1 VKFSVQFSPLERI
14 SRFGD
19 KRCQDNG
26 KIGTSGHLLLFR
38 DRILAKGY
46 WKKVLDEIKQE
57 RKAPPT
63 TFDKKQ
69 LAKIKQERVRWE
81 SKTLK
86 PWTRASPEQKEEFRN
101 LSNIP
106 VKRVYTPEDV
116 SHLNE
121 SKEIGLP
128 GEYPYV
134 RGVYPTMYRG
144 RPWTMRMF
152 SGFGTPEDT
161 NKRLHYLLE
170 HGETGL
176 SIAFDM
182 PTLYGYDPDSQRAE
196 GEVGRCGVSVGSLKD
211 MEIILEG
218 IPLEKVSTSMTINA
232 PASVL
237 TAMYVGVAER
247 QGVKP
252 KELRGTVQA
261 DILKEYIA
269 QKEWAF
275 PPEAHLRI
283 IRDMM
288 VYCTKEMPQ
297 WNYISISGYHIR
309 EAGSSAV
316 QELAFTL
323 ADGFAYVDLGIE
335 AGLKIEDFAPR
346 LSFFFNC
353 GMDFFE
359 EVAKFRAARRI
370 WARVLRDKYNVKDP
384 RSLLLRT
391 HAQNSGASLT
401 WQQPLNNIVRTTIE
415 ALATVLGGTQSLHTN
430 SYDEAWALPS
440 EAAATVALR
449 TQQIIADET
458 GVTDTIDPLA
468 GSYYLEWLTD
478 EMEERA
484 YQYFDK
490 IERAGGLLD
499 AIKTGFIQREIAENS
514 YRFQQELEKGDR
526 VVVGVNKYQVEEKK
540 PIDTLKINE
549 EAQRRQIARID
560 MVRQTRDNKKVEQAL
575 DELRKTFMDEK
586 ANSMYPMVKA
596 VKAYATLGEIM
607 DVGRKIF
614 GEYKEPPIL

>member
-1 VKFSVQFSPLERI
+1 MP
-14 SRFGD
+14 
-19 KRCQDNG
+19 
-26 KIGTSGHLLLFR
+26 
-38 DRILAKGY
+38 AGY
-46 WKKVLDEIKQE
+46 WKKLLGEIRQ
-57 RKAPPT
+57 RRQGSAS
-63 TFDKKQ
+63 TFSPGYLTRLKREG
-69 LAKIKQERVRWE
+69 AKWQD
-81 SKTLK
+81 KTLGQWLRTNTEK
-86 PWTRASPEQKEEFRN
+86 RKEYRN
-101 LSNIP
+101 PSEIP
-106 VKRVYTPEDV
+106 LKRIYTPEDIAYFDY
-116 SHLNE
+116 
-121 SKEIGLP
+121 SKDEGFP
-128 GEYPYV
+128 GEYPYL

-144 RPWTMRMF
+144 RLWTMRMF

-182 PTLYGYDPDSQRAE
+182 PTLYGYDPDHPRAE

-211 MEIILEG
+211 MEVILEG

-335 AGLKIEDFAPR
+335 AGLNVDDFAPR
-346 LSFFFNC
+346 LSFFWNC

-370 WARVLRDKYNVKDP
+370 WARVLKEKYKAKDP

-440 EAAATVALR
+440 EKAATVALR
-449 TQQIIADET
+449 TQQIIAEET
-458 GVTDTIDPLA
+458 GVTDVIDPLA
-468 GSYYLEWLTD
+468 GSYYVEWLTD
-478 EMEERA
+478 EMEQRA
-484 YQYFDK
+484 FEYFDK
-490 IERAGGLLD
+490 IEQAGGLLE
-499 AIKTGFIQREIAENS
+499 AIKTGFIQREIAETA
-514 YRFQQELEKGDR
+514 YRYQQEMEKGER
-526 VVVGVNKYQVEEKK
+526 VVVGVNKYQVDEKMA
-540 PIDTLKINE
+540 IDTLKINK
-549 EAQRRQIARID
+549 EAQRRQVDRINK
-560 MVRQTRDNKKVEQAL
+560 VRQTRDNVKVERYL
-575 DELRKTFMDEK
+575 EELRKAFEDPE
-586 ANSMYPMVKA
+586 ANAMYPMIKA

-607 DVGRKIF
+607 DVGRNVF
-614 GEYKEPPIL
+614 GDYKEPPIL

>member
-1 VKFSVQFSPLERI
+1 VKFLP
-14 SRFGD
+14 
-19 KRCQDNG
+19 
-26 KIGTSGHLLLFR
+26 
-38 DRILAKGY
+38 KGY
-46 WKKVLDEIKQE
+46 WKSVLVQIRRQ
-57 RKAPPT
+57 RKTKPS
-63 TFDKKQ
+63 TFNASN
-69 LAKIKQERVRWE
+69 LAKLKRQE
-81 SKTLK
+81 SKWKSQILK
-86 PWTRASPEQKEEFRN
+86 PWTGTSPERKKEFRN
-101 LSNIP
+101 PSNIP
-106 VKRVYTPEDV
+106 IQRLYTPGDV
-116 SHLNE
+116 AYHNE
-121 SKEIGLP
+121 AEQSGLP
-128 GEYPYV
+128 GEYPYL

-144 RPWTMRMF
+144 RLWTMRMF

-182 PTLYGYDPDSQRAE
+182 PTLYGYDPDHPRAE

-218 IPLEKVSTSMTINA
+218 IPLERVSTSMTINA

-252 KELRGTVQA
+252 KQLRGTVQA

-288 VYCTKEMPQ
+288 VYCSKEMPQ

-335 AGLKIEDFAPR
+335 AGLKVDDFAPR
-346 LSFFFNC
+346 LSFFWNC

-359 EVAKFRAARRI
+359 EIAKFRAARRI
-370 WARVLRDKYNVKDP
+370 WARVMKEKYKVKDP

-401 WQQPLNNIVRTTIE
+401 WQQPLNNIVRTTVE

-440 EAAATVALR
+440 EKAATVALR
-449 TQQIIADET
+449 TQQIIAEET
-458 GVTDTIDPLA
+458 GVTDTVDPLG
-468 GSYYLEWLTD
+468 GSYYVEWLTD

-484 YQYFDK
+484 FEYFDK
-490 IERAGGLLD
+490 IEKAGGLLN
-499 AIKTGFIQREIAENS
+499 AIKTGFLQREIAETA
-514 YRFQQELEKGDR
+514 YRYQQELEREDR
-526 VVVGVNKYQVEEKK
+526 VIVGVNKYQVEEKK
-540 PIDTLKINE
+540 PIEVLKINE
-549 EAQRRQIARID
+549 EAQRRQVERIARI
-560 MVRQTRDNKKVEQAL
+560 RETRDKTKVRGSLEALKKAFE
-575 DELRKTFMDEK
+575 DEK
-586 ANSMYPMVKA
+586 ANCMYPIIEA

-607 DVGRKIF
+607 DVGRSVF
-614 GEYKEPPIL
+614 GDYKEPPIL

>member
-1 VKFSVQFSPLERI
+1 MLR
-14 SRFGD
+14 GD
-19 KRCQDNG
+19 G
-26 KIGTSGHLLLFR
+26 GEE
-38 DRILAKGY
+38 Y
-46 WKKVLDEIKQE
+46 WKRKVGKVIAK
-57 RKAPPT
+57 RKAPGPLY
-63 TFDKKQ
+63 DEKAVRDVRQGVKQ
-69 LAKIKQERVRWE
+69 WERVLEAW
-81 SKTLK
+81 SKGKAERKVFQTASAIPLK
-86 PWTRASPEQKEEFRN
+86 P
-101 LSNIP
+101 L
-106 VKRVYTPEDV
+106 YTPADV
-116 SHLNE
+116 KDLDYSE
-121 SKEIGLP
+121 TGFP

-182 PTLYGYDPDSQRAE
+182 PTLYGYDPDSPRAE

-247 QGVKP
+247 QGLKP
-252 KELRGTVQA
+252 KVLRGTVQA

-323 ADGFAYVDLGIE
+323 ADGFAYVDLGLD
-335 AGLKIEDFAPR
+335 AGLKVEDFAPR

-370 WARVLRDKYNVKDP
+370 WARVLKDKYKVKDS
-384 RSLLLRT
+384 RSLLLR
-391 HAQNSGASLT
+391 
-401 WQQPLNNIVRTTIE
+401 
-415 ALATVLGGTQSLHTN
+415 
-430 SYDEAWALPS
+430 
-440 EAAATVALR
+440 
-449 TQQIIADET
+449 
-458 GVTDTIDPLA
+458 
-468 GSYYLEWLTD
+468 
-478 EMEERA
+478 
-484 YQYFDK
+484 
-490 IERAGGLLD
+490 
-499 AIKTGFIQREIAENS
+499 
-514 YRFQQELEKGDR
+514 
-526 VVVGVNKYQVEEKK
+526 
-540 PIDTLKINE
+540 
-549 EAQRRQIARID
+549 
-560 MVRQTRDNKKVEQAL
+560 
-575 DELRKTFMDEK
+575 
-586 ANSMYPMVKA
+586 
-596 VKAYATLGEIM
+596 
-607 DVGRKIF
+607 
-614 GEYKEPPIL
+614 

>member
-1 VKFSVQFSPLERI
+1 VKV
-14 SRFGD
+14 
-19 KRCQDNG
+19 
-26 KIGTSGHLLLFR
+26 
-38 DRILAKGY
+38 LAKGY
-46 WKKVLDEIKQE
+46 WKRVLAEIKQTHKT
-57 RKAPPT
+57 RPS
-63 TFDKKQ
+63 TFNSSYLSKVRRQKT
-69 LAKIKQERVRWE
+69 RWE
-81 SKTLK
+81 QKTVK
-86 PWTRASPEQKEEFRN
+86 DWTRTSPELKQDVRN
-101 LSNIP
+101 PSNIP
-106 VKRVYTPEDV
+106 IGRLYTPDDV
-116 SHLNE
+116 GYHD
-121 SKEIGLP
+121 EIGETGFP

-182 PTLYGYDPDSQRAE
+182 PTLYGYDPDHPRAE

-211 MEIILEG
+211 MEILLEG
-218 IPLEKVSTSMTINA
+218 IPLDQVSTSMTINA

-252 KELRGTVQA
+252 KQLRGTVQA

-288 VYCTKEMPQ
+288 VYCSKEMPQ

-335 AGLKIEDFAPR
+335 AGLDVDDFAPR
-346 LSFFFNC
+346 LSFFWNC

-359 EVAKFRAARRI
+359 EIAKFRAARRI
-370 WARVLRDKYNVKDP
+370 WARVMKEKYKAKDP

-440 EAAATVALR
+440 EQAATVALR
-449 TQQIIADET
+449 TQQIIAEET
-458 GVTDTIDPLA
+458 GVADTIDPLG
-468 GSYYLEWLTD
+468 GSYYVEWLTD
-478 EMEERA
+478 QMEEKA
-484 YQYFDK
+484 FEYFDK
-490 IERAGGLLD
+490 IEKAGGLLNS
-499 AIKTGFIQREIAENS
+499 IKTGFLQREIAETA
-514 YRFQQELEKGDR
+514 YRYQQELEKQER
-526 VVVGVNKYQVEEKK
+526 IIVGVNRYQVEEKK
-540 PIDTLKINE
+540 PIETLKINE
-549 EAQRRQIARID
+549 EAQRRQVERMAR
-560 MVRQTRDNKKVEQAL
+560 VRETRDNAKVQNAL
-575 DELRKTFMDEK
+575 EELRKTFEDEK
-586 ANSMYPMVKA
+586 ANSMYPIIKA
-596 VKAYATLGEIM
+596 VRAYATLGEIM
-607 DVGRKIF
+607 DVGRKVF
-614 GEYKEPPIL
+614 GDYKEPPIL

>member
-1 VKFSVQFSPLERI
+1 M
-14 SRFGD
+14 
-19 KRCQDNG
+19 
-26 KIGTSGHLLLFR
+26 
-38 DRILAKGY
+38 AKDY
-46 WKKVLDEIKQE
+46 WKKVLTGIKEQ
-57 RKAPPT
+57 RTAQPT
-63 TFDKKQ
+63 TFN
-69 LAKIKQERVRWE
+69 QEYLGKLERQKAQWE
-81 SKTLK
+81 KKTL
-86 PWTRASPEQKEEFRN
+86 PDWTSESPERKKDFRN
-101 LSNIP
+101 LSDIP
-106 VKRVYTPEDV
+106 LGRIYTPLDV
-116 SHLNE
+116 AYQDYMSQE
-121 SKEIGLP
+121 GLP
-128 GEYPYV
+128 GEYPYL

-144 RPWTMRMF
+144 RLWTMRMF

-161 NKRLHYLLE
+161 NKRLHYLLK

-182 PTLYGYDPDSQRAE
+182 PTLYGYDPDHPRAE

-247 QGVKP
+247 QGLNP
-252 KELRGTVQA
+252 NQLRGTVQA

-288 VYCTKEMPQ
+288 TYCTKEMPQ

-309 EAGSSAV
+309 EAGSSAL

-323 ADGFAYVDLGIE
+323 ADGFAYVELGIE
-335 AGLKIEDFAPR
+335 AGLNVDAFAPR
-346 LSFFFNC
+346 LSFFWNC

-370 WARVLRDKYNVKDP
+370 WARVMREKYGAKDP

-401 WQQPLNNIVRTTIE
+401 WQQPLNNIVRTAIE
-415 ALATVLGGTQSLHTN
+415 AMATVLGGTQSLHTN

-440 EAAATVALR
+440 EKAATVALR
-449 TQQIIADET
+449 TQQIIAEET
-458 GVTDTIDPLA
+458 GVGDVIDPLA
-468 GSYYLEWLTD
+468 GSYYVEWLTD

-484 YQYFDK
+484 FQYFDK
-490 IERAGGLLD
+490 IENAGGLLN
-499 AIKTGFIQREIAENS
+499 AIKTGFVQREIAETA
-514 YRFQQELEKGDR
+514 YRYQQEMENGER
-526 VVVGVNKYQVEEKK
+526 VIVGVNKYKTDEKM
-540 PIDTLKINE
+540 PIDTLKINQ
-549 EAQRRQIARID
+549 EAQRRQVDRIKR
-560 MVRQTRDNKKVEQAL
+560 VRETRNKTQVQRSLE
-575 DELRKTFMDEK
+575 ELRKTFEDEK
-586 ANSMYPMVKA
+586 ANSMYPMIKA
-596 VKAYATLGEIM
+596 VRAYATLGEIM
-607 DVGRKIF
+607 DVGRKVF
-614 GEYKEPPIL
+614 GDYKEPPIL